1 MSEKLFPLLLGCLTV
16 VSLALIGTYE
26 RRLGLASI
34 EKKEL
39 VEKNRKVSELYQKTN
54 QNLEGCRQEK
64 GWCSD
69 KNKAIMTKCG
79 QMFLMCKDIIEN
91 KKNCYRAE
99 YLEREK

>member
-1 MSEKLFPLLLGCLTV
+1 MSDKLGSMLLACV
-16 VSLALIGTYE
+16 VFTSLFLIGHYE
-26 RRLGLASI
+26 RKLSLASI

-54 QNLEGCRQEK
+54 QNLEGCRQER

-99 YLEREK
+99 YLERP